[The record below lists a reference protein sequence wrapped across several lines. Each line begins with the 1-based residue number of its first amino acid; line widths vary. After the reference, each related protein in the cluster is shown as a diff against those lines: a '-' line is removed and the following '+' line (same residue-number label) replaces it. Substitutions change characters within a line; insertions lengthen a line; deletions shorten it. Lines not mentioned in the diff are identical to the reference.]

1 MSAEL
6 IARVRSLAEYLAA
19 PVPRDPVNGMP
30 ETISDEMVRAAA
42 SREMLALCT
51 TVETLTA
58 ERDAARED
66 VRRLIEQNDETTR
79 EWGESIEAGR
89 AELATLR
96 ETLVGAVRAEKLPV
110 PVTHFDDCARLVY
123 GKTVECD
130 CRYLSKQA
138 SNTHHNAALDRAI
151 TVIKDA
157 K

>member
-1 MSAEL
+1 MSDTV
-6 IARVRSLAEYLAA
+6 RVRALAEYLAA
-19 PVPRDPVNGMP
+19 PVPRDPITEMP

-42 SREMLALCT
+42 SREMFALCT

-66 VRRLIEQNDETTR
+66 VQRLIEQNDETTR

-96 ETLVGAVRAEKLPV
+96 ETLAAMRPTRAVLPDLY
-110 PVTHFDDCARLVY
+110 PN
-123 GKTVECD
+123 EE
-130 CRYLSKQA
+130 
-138 SNTHHNAALDRAI
+138 
-151 TVIKDA
+151 A